1 MTELNETTVKRLIQ
15 EQLPP
20 GIQSAPDVPPLLQR
34 CLREYIKALAQH
46 ANVHTTAE
54 KKTTISTAHTTR
66 ALDEMGFGHF
76 HQCVGGGSTSEAVL
90 QQPEPGRKKK
100 KLGKGAASQMSD
112 EELLRL
118 QQELFATAR
127 SAMSKRT
134 EDGPQERERAD
145 ARASS
150 PSDQV
155 QSAGAVVH
163 KRFGRAKREAARA
176 AARRTPSLSSR
187 IPKIPYGKPPRGI
200 RRSRPF
206 ISHR

>member
-134 EDGPQERERAD
+134 EDGHAGEG
-145 ARASS
+145 AS
-150 PSDQV
+150 
-155 QSAGAVVH
+155 
-163 KRFGRAKREAARA
+163 
-176 AARRTPSLSSR
+176 
-187 IPKIPYGKPPRGI
+187 
-200 RRSRPF
+200 
-206 ISHR
+206 